1 MAANYLHGVETIEI
15 ERGSRAIRQ
24 VKTAVIGIVGTAPI
38 HLVDAADR
46 TINYPTLVLNPRDAA
61 KYFGPVTP
69 GFTIP
74 AALDAVFDQG
84 AGICIVINVFDPATN
99 RTVIAPASFTFASD
113 KITLPQKGILVSSV
127 TNVAATTTYVAGT
140 DYTINIATGVVTRL
154 STGAIANNS
163 QVQIG
168 FTYANPT
175 LVVPSAVIGAVDG
188 SGNRTGMQGWQDS
201 YSLFGFF
208 PKILISPVYASLT
221 SVTAEM
227 VVQASRLRA
236 IGLADAPIGTTFAQ
250 AITGRGP
257 VGAINFNTSSDRLI
271 LCYPHVKVYDLA
283 TDTEVLEPYSPRL
296 AGTIAGKD
304 IEKGYWWSPSNSEI
318 KGIVGVERRLTAGI
332 NDPNSEV
339 NLLNEVGI
347 TTIFNAF
354 GTGLRTWGNR
364 TAAWPTV
371 THPRNFINVRRVADI
386 LHESVEFSMLQFL
399 DQPISNGLI
408 DAICQ
413 SVKSFIN
420 KLIGDGALIGGDC
433 IYNPDRNSPQEISL
447 GHLTFSLSFMP
458 PPPLERI
465 TFESVIDINYLK
477 SLTGSLG
484 GNN

>member
-15 ERGSRAIRQ
+15 ERGSRPIRQ
-24 VKTAVIGIVGTAPI
+24 VKTAVVGIVGTAPI
-38 HLVDAADR
+38 HLVETADR

-61 KYFGPVTP
+61 KYFGPATP

-84 AGICIVINVFDPATN
+84 AGICIVINVFDPAVD
-99 RTVIAPASFTFASD
+99 RTVVTPAAFTFAND
-113 KITLPQKGILVSSV
+113 LITLPQRGILASTV
-127 TNVAATTTYVAGT
+127 TNTAGTTTYVAGT
-140 DYTINIATGVVTRL
+140 DYTINTTTGVITRL
-154 STGAIANNS
+154 STGAIASNAS
-163 QVQIG
+163 VQVG
-168 FTYANPT
+168 YTWANPT
-175 LVVPSAVIGAVDG
+175 LVTNSDIIGTVDG
-188 SGNRTGMQGWQDS
+188 SGNRTGMQAWQDS

-236 IGLADAPIGTTFAQ
+236 IALADAPIGTTFAQ
-250 AITGRGP
+250 AIAGRGP
-257 VGAINFNTSSDRLI
+257 LGAINFNTSSDRLI

-304 IEKGYWWSPSNSEI
+304 IDKGYWWSPSNTEI

-371 THPRNFINVRRVADI
+371 THPRNFISVRRVADI

-413 SVKSFIN
+413 SVKSYIN

-433 IYNPDRNSPQEISL
+433 IYNPDRNPPEEIAL
-447 GHLTFSLSFMP
+447 GHLTFDLSFMP

-465 TFESVIDINYLK
+465 TFESVIDINYLR

>member
-15 ERGSRAIRQ
+15 ERGSRPIRQ
-24 VKTAVIGIVGTAPI
+24 VKTAVVGIVGTAPI
-38 HLVDAADR
+38 HLVDSADR
-46 TINYPTLVLNPRDAA
+46 TINYPTLVLNPRDAV
-61 KYFGPVTP
+61 KYFGAATP

-84 AGICIVINVFDPATN
+84 AGICVVINVFDPAVH
-99 RTVIAPASFTFASD
+99 RTVVTPANFTFASD
-113 KITLPQKGILVSSV
+113 KITLPQKGILASTV
-127 TNVAATTTYVAGT
+127 TNVAATVTYVAGT
-140 DYTINIATGVVTRL
+140 DYTVDAASGVVTRL
-154 STGAIANNS
+154 TAGAIPNNA
-163 QVQIG
+163 QVAIG
-168 FTYANPT
+168 FTWANPT
-175 LVVPSAVIGAVDG
+175 LVLPSAIIGTVDG
-188 SGNRTGMQGWQDS
+188 GGNRTGMQAWQDT

-208 PKILISPVYASLT
+208 PKILISPVFATLT

-227 VVQASRLRA
+227 VVQATRMRA
-236 IGLADAPIGTTFAQ
+236 IGLVDAPIGTTFAQ
-250 AITGRGP
+250 AISGRGP
-257 VGAINFNTSSDRLI
+257 LGAINFNTSSDRII

-304 IEKGYWWSPSNSEI
+304 IDKGFWWSPSNSEI
-318 KGIVGVERRLTAGI
+318 RGIVGVERRLTAGI

-371 THPRNFINVRRVADI
+371 THPRNFINIRRVADI

-413 SVKSFIN
+413 SVKAYIN
-420 KLIGDGALIGGDC
+420 KLIGDGALVGGDC
-433 IYNPDRNSPQEISL
+433 TYNPDRNPPEEIAL
-447 GHLTFSLSFMP
+447 GHLTFDLSFMP
-458 PPPLERI
+458 PPPLERL
-465 TFESVIDINYLK
+465 TFESVIDINYLR
-477 SLTGSLG
+477 SLTSSLG
-484 GNN
+484 GNS

>member
-15 ERGSRAIRQ
+15 ERGSRPIRQ
-24 VKTAVIGIVGTAPI
+24 VKTAVVGIIGTAPI
-38 HLVDAADR
+38 HLVETADR

-61 KYFGPVTP
+61 KYFGPATE

-84 AGICIVINVFDPATN
+84 AGICIVVNVFDPATH
-99 RTVIAPASFTFASD
+99 RTVVAPTNFTFADD
-113 KITLPQKGILVSSV
+113 KITLPEGGILAATV
-127 TNVAATTTYVAGT
+127 TNVAATTTYVVGD
-140 DYTINIATGVVTRL
+140 DYTIDIATGVVTRV
-154 STGAIANNS
+154 SDGEIPNNGQVAI
-163 QVQIG
+163 G
-168 FTYANPT
+168 YTYADPT
-175 LVVPSAVIGAVDG
+175 EVLPSAIIGTIDG
-188 SGNRTGMQGWQDS
+188 SGNRTGMQCWLDS

-208 PKILISPVYASLT
+208 PKILIAPVFASLL
-221 SVTAEM
+221 SVTAEL
-227 VVQASRLRA
+227 VIQASRLRA
-236 IGLADAPIGTTFAQ
+236 IGLVDAPIGTTFQQ
-250 AITGRGP
+250 AISGRGP
-257 VGAINFNTSSDRLI
+257 LGAINFNTSSDRLI
-271 LCYPHVKVYDLA
+271 LCYPHVKVYDLE

-304 IEKGYWWSPSNSEI
+304 IEKGFWWSPSNSEI
-318 KGIVGVERRLTAGI
+318 RGITGVERRLTAGI

-339 NLLNEVGI
+339 NLLNEAGI

-371 THPRNFINVRRVADI
+371 THPRNFINIRRVADI

-413 SVKSFIN
+413 SVKSYIN
-420 KLIGDGALIGGDC
+420 KLIGDGALVGGDC
-433 IYNPDRNSPQEISL
+433 IYNPDRNPPEEIAL
-447 GHLTFSLSFMP
+447 GRLLFGLDLMP
-458 PPPLERI
+458 PPPLERM
-465 TFESVIDINYLK
+465 TFESVIDINYLR
-477 SLTGSLG
+477 SLTGNLG